1 MDLYSLLNGIM
12 IGSEMLPLAM
22 LILFAL
28 QKKSISKRWVFL
40 TASAFIGGTYELT
53 LELFPEGFD
62 DYWYYVFTVF
72 ETASIVYFFSF
83 YSRKW
88 LSFALLG
95 AIFIFS
101 LLLFSNIS
109 KETNMYRFGWVC
121 LMQLAI
127 TLVCI
132 FQWGR
137 DRFQNLLY
145 PSLFDDPDFYAI
157 IGLVIY
163 LSVCSFYYLLYPYMI
178 QFPNDNM
185 LFYWII
191 LPAAISAYGIFLSI
205 GSWKQQKA

>member
-40 TASAFIGGTYELT
+40 TASAFVGGTYELT
-53 LELFPEGFD
+53 LELYPEGFD
-62 DYWYYVFTVF
+62 DYWYYIFTVF
-72 ETASIVYFFSF
+72 ETASIIYFFSS
-83 YSRKW
+83 YSSKW
-88 LSFALLG
+88 ISFALLG
-95 AIFIFS
+95 VILIFT

-109 KETNMYRFGWVC
+109 KETNLYRFGWVC

-137 DRFQNLLY
+137 DRFQNLLF
-145 PSLFDDPDFYAI
+145 PSLFDDPDFFAN

-163 LSVCSFYYLLYPYMI
+163 LAVCSFYYLLYPYMI

-205 GSWKQQKA
+205 GSWKQQQA